1 MTMTRRGQQKAT
13 TQNATKCKSHK
24 KIMLE
29 EPFLWAKQENKVEE
43 SVQGEEGE
51 QSKVE
56 LNSVGIHFVGCVL
69 KKCQIMLITLC
80 NV

>member
-1 MTMTRRGQQKAT
+1 
-13 TQNATKCKSHK
+13 
-24 KIMLE
+24 MLE

-80 NV
+80 NVWNFSHQRHRHLIHVMLSNPNKF